1 MKNQL
6 SLFVAT
12 LATLFLTL
20 SASAQGE
27 WKWANYW
34 TGNDD
39 PLNSTNPYNYVVRTA
54 FDDDGNVYVFGSFGG
69 NAMIYDEGQNS
80 YLANHVSLISST
92 SPGTVLV
99 KFDSTGN
106 MLWHRFIK
114 CTNSNV
120 CRPYDMFIQDNKI
133 VIAGE
138 YSFDYGLDHQL
149 WFIDTLITQQTAS
162 TYPSGVRNPPYTF
175 GNFSYFAKFDLDGN
189 NLDNHFVHVV
199 SREVHYGDQHS
210 EYPLADG
217 MRGARPICI
226 DSYGNTYIA
235 VTRYYSGVDSLPFT
249 VVVDGDSSKTYPL
262 LLPGN
267 CYGSNVIRNMMLY
280 KFSPSWELV
289 WMKLV
294 VDHTAGLSPA
304 IPVDTLNPSFTQFIG
319 GMSIDEDDNLYLSGY
334 LGDMQLYDEY
344 NQYPILI
351 YWDSTHHATITDRGL
366 AYNLPFVI
374 KYNSNGVVLWS
385 NQAFADNSANNN
397 FANPITWTGN
407 KVLDNSVYLMGYA
420 GSLEGTNTTFYFDN
434 SNHILP
440 INHSTTY
447 FVQFNSNSG
456 SFENC
461 GILPGDLSTLDL
473 GEIAEVAVINNHLL
487 MFPRNFYITDN
498 YRLLCQFRTNGT
510 FVKADTIRYAYN
522 VFSSRHGVEVD
533 NHGHILC
540 DMTNSQNLSF
550 GNDLAL
556 NFDDHQHSHA
566 VIALRYDPSI
576 LEPYPVDSVGITQ
589 HKDIDSPIKIYPNPT
604 KEILNL
610 ENENSPIENV
620 MIYTTAGKELIQQE
634 PFESRCSINVSALPN
649 GVYLVKTICDGEAY
663 FSKFVKTDF

>member
-69 NAMIYDEGQNS
+69 NAMIYDQGQNS

-351 YWDSTHHATITDRGL
+351 YWDSTHATITDRGL